1 MTRILARL
9 TDAIACA
16 ALLMWLLLVPRAY
29 WDDADAWD
37 D

>member
-16 ALLMWLLLVPRAY
+16 VILLCVLMVPASY

>member
-16 ALLMWLLLVPRAY
+16 ALLLCVLMMPRAY